1 MSICS
6 FRKTSHLQATAES
19 NKTQLILD
27 GALVQ
32 FNQYGFRKTS
42 LEDIARAVGIS
53 RTSLYSYFSNKD
65 AIFRAVAKEVHE
77 RALAEAQSVLNGDG
91 SIAERIEAALL
102 ARHAPF
108 HAMQATSQHGTEL
121 HDEYSKLCG
130 NIVVNSQT
138 RFEALL
144 VGAIKRA
151 ARAGTIDVKRAG
163 ATSAEIASALNLAAA
178 GQKRGAEDPAEFTRR
193 IKCLVLMAFAGIST

>member
-65 AIFRAVAKEVHE
+65 AIFRAVAQEVHE
-77 RALAEAQSVLNGDG
+77 RALAEAQRVLNIEG
-91 SIAERIEAALL
+91 SIAERVEAALL

-130 NIVVNSQT
+130 DIVVDSQT
-138 RFEALL
+138 LSL
-144 VGAIKRA
+144 IH
-151 ARAGTIDVKRAG
+151 I
-163 ATSAEIASALNLAAA
+163 
-178 GQKRGAEDPAEFTRR
+178 
-193 IKCLVLMAFAGIST
+193 